1 MSEPAAAPLGIAVIA
16 MAGRFP
22 GAAGVEQFWRNL
34 AAGVESIRVFADAEL
49 EPAPPLPGR
58 PRDPGFVPAGA
69 VLDGVELFDAGF
81 FDFNPREAEITDP
94 QQRIFL
100 ECCWEAIERGGY
112 DPERFAGAVGVF
124 AGAGMSTYF
133 FHNVLAH
140 PELLRTVAPFQLQV
154 GSDKDYL
161 APRVSYKLDLRGP
174 SITVQTACSTSLVAV
189 HLACQSLLDM
199 QSDLALAGGVS
210 VRVPQRTGYR
220 YVEGGIA
227 SPDGH
232 CRAFDRD
239 AQGTVFGSGAGVVL
253 LKRLDEALADGDT
266 VLAVIR
272 GSAVNNDGAA
282 KVGFTAPS
290 VSGQVAVIS
299 EALAAAGLDGDA
311 IDYVEAHGTGTP
323 LGDPIEVAAL
333 GQALGGRPPGAPS
346 CALGSVKTNI
356 GHLDSASGVAGL
368 IKTVLA
374 LEHGAIPPSLH
385 FVSPNPQLDLAAGP
399 FHVNAALTAWP
410 ANGRPRRAGVS
421 SFGIGGTNAHVVL
434 EEAPPAAASGP
445 ARGWQLL
452 ALSARTPTALEAAT
466 DNLARHL
473 VEHPEQDLAD
483 VAYTLQVGRKS
494 FPHRRTLL
502 CGDHAAAA
510 AALRARD
517 PRSLRTQAVEAR
529 DRPVVFLFP
538 GQGAQHAGMG
548 RELYEE
554 EPAFRA
560 ALDRCAGLLA
570 PHLGG
575 LDLRQLLYSSGPAGP
590 PGLRGPATAAAGGDE
605 AAPDAAAAGRLDQTA
620 FAQPALFAVEYS
632 LAQLWGEWGV
642 RPAAMLGHSVGEYV
656 AACLAGV
663 LTLADALELVA
674 ERGRLMQ
681 ALPAGSMAAVPLPPA
696 ETAALLAGGGLA
708 VAAVNAPAHTVVS
721 GPTAEVEALVERL
734 RGDGLD
740 CRRLHTSHA
749 FHSAMMDPALEPFAA
764 AVGKVL
770 LSPPLLPY
778 LSNLTGGWIEPSQ
791 ATDPSY
797 WVRHLRETV
806 RFGDAAGELLAD
818 RSRVLLEV
826 GPGRTLGG
834 LVRRHPLAAPETA
847 VIASLAHPRDE
858 VESAGVLGS
867 ALGRL
872 WLAGVKIDWQGV
884 HAHERRRRVLLPSY
898 PFERQRYWLEPAP
911 AAAASPAAAEAP
923 AMAGAAQRAA
933 TIEPAGTPEPGS
945 GAVEA
950 PAPGAAAAAAPPPSW
965 HRRPALAT
973 PCVAPAS
980 PLQQEVAELW
990 SRALGIAGLGVHD
1003 DFFELGGHSLLAT
1016 QLAAEVRGRFAIDA
1030 PLKELFAEPTIAGM
1044 VAVVDGRRQRDEAA
1058 PPAAPELPVLT
1069 ADRANLHQPFPLTD
1083 VQQAYWIGRSGAF
1096 ELGQVATHQY
1106 LEIDSSGL
1114 DLPRLEAALNRL
1126 VERHDMLRAVVLPDG
1141 WQQILERVPP
1151 YAIGLADLSGGGSAE
1166 ALHEL
1171 QAIRRR
1177 MSHQVLPS
1185 DRWPLFEV
1193 RASLLPGGRMRFHVS
1208 FDFLIGDAFSCQIL
1222 LRELAVLYH
1231 EPEARLP
1238 PLAVSFRD
1246 YVLATLELEHTAA
1259 FERALAYW
1267 RGRLADLPPAP
1278 ELPLAR
1284 SPRELERP
1292 RFVRRTT
1299 GLPRAAWQLVKRRAS
1314 RAGLTPSGLLLA
1326 AYAEV
1331 LAAWSKSPRFTINL
1345 TLFNRLPLHPRIHE
1359 LVGDFTS
1366 LTLCAVD
1373 CSQPAPFVDRAR
1385 RLQDGLWE
1393 GLDHRLVS
1401 GVRVMRELARG
1412 QGGAGRALMPVVF
1425 TSTLNLAPPDEPQA
1439 ATEPASDAGAAA
1451 AGPPPEGYGISQ
1463 TPQVWIDHQVMERA
1477 GGLHCTWDVVEDL
1490 FPPEMIDS
1498 MFAAFR
1504 GLLERLA
1511 ESGAAAASA
1520 AAGDDGLEL
1529 PATWRQERFDLVPAA
1544 QLAERAA
1551 VNATPAVEAPPPGLL
1566 HTLVAAAGERPAVI
1580 APDRVLS
1587 YDELLGRSASLARE
1601 LRALGASPN
1610 TLVAVVMEKGWEQV
1624 VAALAI
1630 LAAGAAYLPIDP
1642 ELPAERRAWLLAD
1655 GGVEIV
1661 VTQPWLEERFGQ
1673 AAEWPVGLR
1682 RLAVRCELE
1691 EPAAAAPAPGPAAC
1705 LPWPPW
1711 PPLQEAGDLA
1721 YVIYTSG
1728 STGRPKGVAI
1738 DHRGAVNTVLDVNRR
1753 FAVGPEDRVFALS
1766 SLSFDLSVYDLFG
1779 TLAAGGAMV
1788 LPAAAERRDP
1798 AHWAERLDAC
1808 GVTVWNSVPALM
1820 EMLVDYAAGQGEQR
1834 QPLPDEAAAA
1844 AGRGA
1849 PGRSL
1854 RLALLSGDWIPV
1866 ELPGRIR
1873 RLAPAAAVVSLGGA
1887 TEASIWS
1894 ILHPIAEVDPGWRSI
1909 PYGRAM
1915 CGQAFHV
1922 LDDALEPRPAW
1933 VPGQLYIGGIGLA
1946 RGYWRDPRKTTAS
1959 FITHPRTGE
1968 RLYRTGDL
1976 GRFLPGGDVEFLGR
1990 EDSQVKVRGYRVE
2003 LGEVEAALCRHPAVR
2018 EAAVVAHAGARPG
2031 DKRLAACLVAAGEA
2045 PALGELRDFL
2055 RRSLPDYMVPA
2066 SFQVL
2071 PSLPLTAN
2079 GKVDR
2084 SALPH
2089 PASRQP
2095 EEQRHHVAPASRVET
2110 VLAAICGGALG
2121 IERLG
2126 VHDDLF
2132 ELGADSLMAVRT
2144 IFSIRKA
2151 LGVELPVRSFF
2162 DTPTVAA
2169 LAEQVEELLAR
2180 QETVPAADRPAA
2192 LGLSAPISGRPA
2204 SGTEPRPAEPLS
2216 FVQHRLW
2223 RFAHNAP
2230 RGSSCNLFHGVRLS
2244 GRLEVRAL
2252 AAALGRLIER
2262 HEALRTRFPETG
2274 EGPAAVV
2281 DPAPA
2286 APPAL
2291 PVVDLAALGERP
2303 ARQAGERVLAAQ
2315 ADRPFDLERG
2325 PLLRTVLL
2333 RTGAAEH
2340 LLLLVV
2346 HHLVIDGWSLG
2357 VLVRDLAACYAA
2369 AEPPRPL
2376 LQAADF
2382 ARWQRQL
2389 VGAGELE
2396 AELAWWRQKLAGAA
2410 PGGPRWPW
2418 PDRHTPHAPGGRR
2431 GLTVDARATA
2441 ALEALAR
2448 RQRVTPFVVVL
2459 AAWKALA
2466 HRHGGEDDVLVG
2478 TVVAL
2483 RDRPETADVVG
2494 LLLNLLVLRTD
2505 LSGDP
2510 SFVELLDRVRE
2521 TTLGAL
2527 AHQRAPFECLAAE
2540 LAGAGTA
2547 AAGRTTPWVRGLFNM
2562 PLGEAAPAAPLRL
2575 PGLEVEPAFT
2585 GEMATE
2591 FDWTL
2596 YARQSAGAI
2605 RLDLGWSPGVFA
2617 PGQADRLLGEL
2628 AALLEE
2634 AASDPRRRLA
2644 RLALATGA

>member
-1 MSEPAAAPLGIAVIA
+1 MTDPAAANLGVAVVA

-34 AAGVESIRVFADAEL
+34 AAGVESIRVFADSEL
-49 EPAPPLPGR
+49 ESTPAPPGGR
-58 PRDPGFVPAGA
+58 RDPAFVPAGA
-69 VLDGVELFDAGF
+69 PLDDVELFDAAF

-100 ECCWEAIERGGY
+100 ECCWEALERGGY
-112 DPERFAGAVGVF
+112 DAERFDGAVGVF

-133 FHNVLAH
+133 FNNVLAH

-266 VLAVIR
+266 VLAVVR

-299 EALAAAGLDGDA
+299 EALAAAGLDGAA

-333 GQALGGRPPGAPS
+333 GQAFGGRPPGAAS

-374 LEHGAIPPSLH
+374 LEHGAIPASLH
-385 FVSPNPQLDLAAGP
+385 FSSPNPQLDLAAGP
-399 FHVNAALTAWP
+399 FHVNAALAAWP

-434 EEAPPAAASGP
+434 EEAPPAAPSGA
-445 ARGWQLL
+445 ARAWQLL
-452 ALSARTPTALEAAT
+452 ALSARTPSALEAAT

-473 VEHPEQDLAD
+473 VEHPEQELAD

-494 FPHRRTLL
+494 FPHRRLLL
-502 CGDHAAAA
+502 CGDRAAAA
-510 AALRARD
+510 AALLARD
-517 PRSLRTQAVEAR
+517 PRSVRTQAVAAR

-538 GQGAQHAGMG
+538 GQGAQHVGMG
-548 RELYEE
+548 RELYAQ

-575 LDLRQLLYSSGPAGP
+575 LDLRQLLYP
-590 PGLRGPATAAAGGDE
+590 PAGGDE
-605 AAPDAAAAGRLDQTA
+605 AGPGESAASRLEQTA
-620 FAQPALFAVEYS
+620 IAQPALFAVEYA

-663 LTLADALELVA
+663 LTLPDALALVA

-681 ALPAGSMAAVPLPPA
+681 ALPPGAMAALPLPPA
-696 ETAALLAGGGLA
+696 AAAALLAGSGLA
-708 VAAVNAPAHTVVS
+708 LAAANAPAHSVVS
-721 GPTAEVEALVERL
+721 GPAAEVEALVERL
-734 RGDGLD
+734 RGEGLD

-764 AVGKVL
+764 AVGRVR
-770 LSPPLLPY
+770 LSPPRIPY
-778 LSNLTGGWIEPSQ
+778 LSNLTGGWIEPAQ
-791 ATDPSY
+791 ATDPRY

-806 RFGDAAGELLAD
+806 RFGDAAGELLGD

-834 LVRRHPLAAPETA
+834 LVRRHPLAAPETP
-847 VIASLAHPRDE
+847 VIAALAHPRE
-858 VESAGVLGS
+858 EAESAGALGS

-872 WLAGVKIDWQGV
+872 WLAGVRIDWPGV
-884 HAHERRRRVLLPSY
+884 HAHARRRRVLLPTY
-898 PFERQRYWLEPAP
+898 PFERQRFWLDPAP
-911 AAAASPAAAEAP
+911 AAAAAAHPATAAAPATAAVPAPSEAP
-923 AMAGAAQRAA
+923 GAPPSEAAAAGTAAPRAA
-933 TIEPAGTPEPGS
+933 PAD
-945 GAVEA
+945 
-950 PAPGAAAAAAPPPSW
+950 GAAAAAAR
-965 HRRPALAT
+965 HQRPALST

-980 PLQQEVAELW
+980 PMEQQVAELW
-990 SRALGIAGLGVHD
+990 SRALGIAGIGVHD

-1016 QLAAEVRGRFAIDA
+1016 QLAAELRGRFAVDA
-1030 PLKELFAEPTIAGM
+1030 PLKELFAEATVAGM
-1044 VAVVDGRRQRDEAA
+1044 VAVIHGHRQRDEAP
-1058 PPAAPELPVLT
+1058 PPAALDLPVLT

-1106 LEIDSSGL
+1106 LEIDSSGV
-1114 DLPRLEAALNRL
+1114 DLPRLEAALNLL

-1141 WQQILERVPP
+1141 RQQILERVPA
-1151 YAIGLADLSGGGSAE
+1151 YVLVVADLSGRGSAE

-1193 RASLLPGGRMRFHVS
+1193 RASLLPAGRMRFHVS

-1222 LRELAVLYH
+1222 LRELAVLYQDPRA
-1231 EPEARLP
+1231 ELP

-1246 YVLATLELEHTAA
+1246 YVLATLELERTAA

-1284 SPRELERP
+1284 SPHELERP

-1299 GLPRAAWQLVKRRAS
+1299 GLPRDAWQLLKRRAS

-1373 CSQPAPFVDRAR
+1373 GSLPAPFVDRAR
-1385 RLQDGLWE
+1385 RLQEGLWE

-1425 TSTLNLAPPDEPQA
+1425 TSTLNLTPPDEPPPA
-1439 ATEPASDAGAAA
+1439 AEPPADPGAAGGA
-1451 AGPPPEGYGISQ
+1451 APAEGYGISQ

-1477 GGLHCTWDVVEDL
+1477 GRLHCTWDVVEDL
-1490 FPPEMIDS
+1490 FPAAMIDA

-1511 ESGAAAASA
+1511 ESAGA
-1520 AAGDDGLEL
+1520 GEEDGLAL
-1529 PATWRQERFDLVPAA
+1529 PAAWRQDRFDLVPAG

-1551 VNATPAVEAPPPGLL
+1551 VNDTPAMEAPPPGLL
-1566 HTLVAAAGERPAVI
+1566 HTLVAPGGPRPAVI
-1580 APDRVLS
+1580 APNRVLS
-1587 YDELLGRSASLARE
+1587 YAELLGRSAALARA
-1601 LRALGASPN
+1601 LRELGASPN

-1624 VAALAI
+1624 VAALGV
-1630 LAAGAAYLPIDP
+1630 LAAGAAYLPVDP

-1655 GGVEIV
+1655 GGVEIA
-1661 VTQPWLEERFGQ
+1661 VTQPWLEERFSRAG
-1673 AAEWPVGLR
+1673 EWPAGLR
-1682 RLAVRCELE
+1682 RLAVRSEPE
-1691 EPAAAAPAPGPAAC
+1691 EPAPAA
-1705 LPWPPW
+1705 WPPW
-1711 PPLQEAGDLA
+1711 PPLQTAGDLA

-1753 FAVGPEDRVFALS
+1753 FGVGPEDRVFALS

-1779 TLAAGGAMV
+1779 TLAAGGAV
-1788 LPAAAERRDP
+1788 VFPAAAERRDP
-1798 AHWAERLDAC
+1798 AHWAERLQAC

-1820 EMLVDYAAGQGEQR
+1820 EMLVDYADGKVGRER
-1834 QPLPDEAAAA
+1834 RLP
-1844 AGRGA
+1844 GA
-1849 PGRSL
+1849 V
-1854 RLALLSGDWIPV
+1854 RLVLLSGDWIPV

-1873 RLAPAAAVVSLGGA
+1873 ELAPAAAVVSLGGA

-1894 ILHPIAEVDPGWRSI
+1894 ILHPVAEVDPAWRSI
-1909 PYGRAM
+1909 PYGRPM
-1915 CGQAFHV
+1915 RGQTFHV
-1922 LDDALEPRPAW
+1922 LDGGLEPRPTW
-1933 VPGQLYIGGIGLA
+1933 VPGQLYIGGAGLA
-1946 RGYWRDPRKTTAS
+1946 RGYWGDPEKTAAS
-1959 FITHPRTGE
+1959 FVTRPRTGE

-1976 GRFLPGGDVEFLGR
+1976 GRYLPGGDIEFLGR

-2003 LGEVEAALCRHPAVR
+2003 LGEIEAALCRHPAVR
-2018 EAAVVAHAGARPG
+2018 EAVVAAHAGDRPG
-2031 DKRLAACLVAAGEA
+2031 EKRLAAYLVAAGTA
-2045 PALGELRDFL
+2045 PAIGELRDFL

-2066 SFQVL
+2066 SFLAL
-2071 PSLPLTAN
+2071 PALPLTAN

-2084 SALPH
+2084 RALPH

-2095 EEQRHHVAPASRVET
+2095 EERRHHVAPRNQVET

-2121 IERLG
+2121 VERLG
-2126 VHDDLF
+2126 VDDDLF
-2132 ELGADSLMAVRT
+2132 ELGADSLMAVRA

-2151 LGVELPVRSFF
+2151 VGVELPVRSFF

-2169 LAEQVEELLAR
+2169 LAEHVAELLSR
-2180 QETVPAADRPAA
+2180 QQTALPAAEPAA
-2192 LGLSAPISGRPA
+2192 PALPAPIPGRRAPEA
-2204 SGTEPRPAEPLS
+2204 EPRGAEPPS
-2216 FVQHRLW
+2216 FAQQRLW
-2223 RFAHNAP
+2223 RFARHAP
-2230 RGSSCNLFHGVRLS
+2230 RGSACNLFHGVRLS
-2244 GRLEVRAL
+2244 GRLDAGAL
-2252 AAALGRLIER
+2252 AAALGRLVER
-2262 HEALRTRFPETG
+2262 HEALRTRFPETA
-2274 EGPAAVV
+2274 EGPVALV
-2281 DPAPA
+2281 DPPPA

-2291 PVVDLAALGERP
+2291 PLVDLTALAERP
-2303 ARQAGERVLAAQ
+2303 ARLAGERALLALAE
-2315 ADRPFDLERG
+2315 RPFDLAHG
-2325 PLLRTVLL
+2325 PLLRPVLL
-2333 RTGAAEH
+2333 RTAAAEH

-2346 HHLVIDGWSLG
+2346 HHIAVDGWSLT
-2357 VLVRDLAACYAA
+2357 VLVRDLAALYAA
-2369 AEPPRPL
+2369 AAPPPPL

-2382 ARWQRQL
+2382 GRWQRQL
-2389 VGAGELE
+2389 LRAGGLE
-2396 AELAWWRQKLAGAA
+2396 AELAWWRRKLAGAA
-2410 PGGPRWPW
+2410 PGGPRWP
-2418 PDRHTPHAPGGRR
+2418 PAGGAAPASPGGRR
-2431 GLTVDARATA
+2431 GLTLDARATT

-2448 RQRVTPFVVVL
+2448 RERVTLFVVVL
-2459 AAWKALA
+2459 AAWKALL
-2466 HRHGGEDDVLVG
+2466 HRHGGEDDVIVG

-2483 RDRPETADVVG
+2483 RDRPETADLVG

-2505 LSGDP
+2505 LAGDP
-2510 SFVELLDRVRE
+2510 SFVELLERVRE
-2521 TTLGAL
+2521 TTLAAL

-2547 AAGRTTPWVRGLFNM
+2547 AGAGSRSTPWIRGLFNM
-2562 PLGEAAPAAPLRL
+2562 PLGEAAHAAPLRL

-2596 YARQSAGAI
+2596 YARQTAGAI

-2617 PGQADRLLGEL
+2617 PGEADALLAEL

-2634 AASDPRRRLA
+2634 AASDPGRRLA
-2644 RLALATGA
+2644 RLPLATGG